1 MTDRGGGPDG
11 SDESPYWR
19 QHYGMGSGHLS
30 PRARPGCMAAL
41 FVVAAVIAVLLVA
54 RIVIAIA

>member
-1 MTDRGGGPDG
+1 MTDRGGVPDG
-11 SDESPYWR
+11 SDESYWR